1 MNNALFTRYQ
11 PGDSPVSLLLNILG
25 DDLRGIVIDPSSV
38 NFIGA
43 PGSASFFNSVNFG
56 RGASLPNSGI
66 LLTNGDGV
74 PPLANTSPSY
84 GLPWGTPGDT
94 ELTSVAQTAFPLAS
108 TTGDASILEFS
119 FVRTDPRVQSIQF
132 SVLFGS
138 EEYPNFVNSSFVD
151 IAAITVNGENYALI
165 DGNPQLPL
173 SVVGT
178 TVSDGRFLDNTDGS
192 LPIEYNGI
200 TRRLVIP
207 ISLEPDVNRYD
218 VRIGIADTGDLLW
231 DSGLFVSDFKT
242 SSIDF
247 GGLVLVP
254 VIPDVFN
261 VLRPVSPNTATLFEG
276 NSFNNFIFLSNSSDV
291 VDVTAGGSNV
301 IQGTLQQFQGTRII
315 GFQTND
321 FLFFE
326 EINFSFEQLTVTF
339 GSAILEIDANDDGE
353 VDAELILDGDYRN
366 GSFVVEEVDGGTQIT
381 FVEDADTSE
390 DTSDDLAEDKPDD
403 AEDLDDDVSPI
414 SPDDTSPD
422 DEEGQLIFG
431 LGLRGE
437 TLVGGLGDDTIAAFY
452 GDDLILVESGNNLVF
467 GNEGDDVIQGGDG
480 DDTLFGGQGD
490 DSLVGGYGDN
500 VLSGD
505 LGNDTLTGGGGNN
518 MFVLREDG
526 GTDLIT
532 DFTLG
537 RDVIGLLDDLS
548 FESLEFSQVD
558 EDAMIRFGEETLAIL
573 LEVDA
578 TDLASDT
585 NFQVLSWS

>member
-56 RGASLPNSGI
+56 RGASLPGSGI

-84 GLPWGTPGDT
+84 GMPWGTPGDP
-94 ELTSVAQTAFPLAS
+94 ELTSVAQTAFPLAL

-165 DGNPQLPL
+165 DGNPELPL

-207 ISLEPDVNRYD
+207 ISLQPDVNRYD

-254 VIPDVFN
+254 VIPDAFH
-261 VLRPVSPNTATLFEG
+261 VLRPVSFNTATLFEA

-291 VDVTAGGSNV
+291 VDLTAGGSNT

-315 GFQTND
+315 NFETND

-326 EINFSFEQLTVTF
+326 EINFTFEQLTVTF

-353 VDAELILDGDYRN
+353 VDSKIILDGDYRN
-366 GSFVVEEVDGGTQIT
+366 GSFVLEQLDGGTQIT

-390 DTSDDLAEDKPDD
+390 ETSNDTTQDRSDDLEGDI
-403 AEDLDDDVSPI
+403 SPI
-414 SPDDTSPD
+414 SPDDTSPEE
-422 DEEGQLIFG
+422 EEGQLIFG
-431 LGLRGE
+431 LGIRGE

-467 GNEGDDVIQGGDG
+467 GNEGDDIIQGGDG
-480 DDTLFGGQGD
+480 DDTLFGGKGD
-490 DSLVGGYGDN
+490 DSLVGGDGDN

-518 MFVLREDG
+518 IFVLREDG

-558 EDAMIRFGEETLAIL
+558 EDVMIHFGEETLAIL
-573 LEVDA
+573 REVDA
-578 TDLASDT
+578 TELSSDS
-585 NFQVLSWS
+585 NFQVFSWS